1 MYSRIMNKEDKLK
14 LKEIFLNKKDKQ
26 NNKNKNKK
34 RNKKIWIRVILSLT
48 RKT

>member
-1 MYSRIMNKEDKLK
+1 MNKEVKLK

-34 RNKKIWIRVILSLT
+34 RNKKI
-48 RKT
+48 

>member
-1 MYSRIMNKEDKLK
+1 MNKEDKLK

>member
-1 MYSRIMNKEDKLK
+1 MNKEDKLK

-34 RNKKIWIRVILSLT
+34 RNKKI
-48 RKT
+48 